1 MNNPDVLIN
10 GTIDGDPPMTDSSFY
25 DATILLV
32 APFVLIPVG
41 IIAAR
46 LTKYIWKIY
55 EAKKYGFGDD
65 LFQDPLAELG
75 LKVKR
80 GYDNTHDIR
89 KIRKEQQR
97 MEKLVAKR
105 RESEAARN
113 KENERILG
121 QGTEPKARINFI
133 ELTQLHAAENYI
145 ADIRQKTKK
154 TWYEKFSP
162 QAVRRWFQVSRVASF
177 WMAIQVL
184 TTALAIVNYV
194 ALTYLAVKDDRDER
208 NLIKNLDL
216 FYATL
221 FLMDYCLSFYIAEDR
236 LRFYFNTMSL
246 IDLASIVSPFVY
258 LFIASPTKYVWF
270 IGFIRIFR
278 ATRILRTYRLLSFAQ
293 SEETRELTLFT
304 LNFLNFIFF
313 SASIINATEALDFEV
328 APPSL
333 KNWHDSLYY
342 IMVTFSTIGF
352 GDLTPSST
360 ISRIVVMFLIILVII
375 YVPWQTG
382 KIIEVFNSYNK
393 YQRSQHTPDVE
404 VPHVILG
411 GTVTYSSVIDFCR
424 EFFVADEVATIVIL
438 HDDEPSLEFVRFMN
452 HPFYRNRIVYLQG
465 SLMSIQD
472 LRRAQAPYA
481 SAMYL
486 LNSSPASKSEEE
498 DTSNVS
504 EFDTKTLMNAL
515 YAKNA
520 FPGLPIFAQIND
532 YKSLDISSHCGID
545 RSLPID
551 EIKASLFAS
560 TCISPGIQTLVLN
573 LVHSY
578 KDIAPENMNEFWTHE
593 YQCGVANQIQSF
605 RIPSGLVGIK
615 FKEVAEELFT
625 SFNCMIFALVAV
637 NSGFNQNQIRF
648 KIEKDYKLKHD
659 DIAFCIAD
667 GGDEMMLRI
676 ALHYKEY
683 IKKEDLAQK
692 ELEIEMSKVVKMA
705 ASEAVVESPFI
716 SSPDVLGTFP
726 TSAFGEVELGK
737 IPEGLADHIIIT
749 GYIPSRIVLLFVQFL
764 RVGNQGSKEV
774 QDKTSLNSNSP
785 IVCLLEELPEMNEI
799 WTEILSFHSVY
810 VIKGRAIEKLSLTR
824 AKIEKC
830 KKLVI
835 FGKKSEQGEHNSAV
849 TDAQSVFL
857 VKLLQKEWPQ
867 VKFLV
872 ELIDGSNVKYLSSRK
887 MEWDT
892 NNLRIQSV
900 LNNYA
905 MSVGDRQTIYR
916 NLRSEG
922 LEKTM
927 IAYQLFQFFTGF
939 LTEKDGKSNAIRPPA
954 QKREMKKEGD
964 YEAID
969 NLVDTN
975 EIEQEAKGKKE
986 ITLTEAYLNKAL
998 EEKELQ
1004 DSGFSPYPVYHFDR
1018 HFAAGM
1024 VTSSSFVQAILCQ
1037 CYFRPYIIDIFRG
1050 LIKNVSLLPVKESL
1064 VGQKYLTL
1072 VQKCLNSGYIPLGIY
1087 RNGALP
1093 FKGAFDAESLPYVYT
1108 NCRPGEIVTKN
1119 DLIFILKMQ

>member
-1 MNNPDVLIN
+1 MDNTTITN
-10 GTIDGDPPMTDSSFY
+10 GTVDGDPPMTDTSFF
-25 DATILLV
+25 DATVLLI
-32 APFVLIPVG
+32 APFLIIPFG

-46 LTKYIWKIY
+46 LYKYLWKIY
-55 EAKKYGFGDD
+55 EAKKYGFGED

-80 GYDNTHDIR
+80 GYDNTQDIR

-97 MEKLVAKR
+97 QEKIAAKR

-113 KENERILG
+113 KENERILSTG
-121 QGTEPKARINFI
+121 GEQRARINFI
-133 ELTQLHAAENYI
+133 ELAPLHAAENYI
-145 ADIRQKTKK
+145 ANIRQKTKK

-162 QAVRRWFQVSRVASF
+162 QAVRRWVQVSRVASF

-184 TTALAIVNYV
+184 TTALAIANYV
-194 ALTYLAVKDDRDER
+194 ALTYLASKDDRDER
-208 NLIKNLDL
+208 NLIKNLDIL
-216 FYATL
+216 YATL

-236 LRFYFNTMSL
+236 LRFYFNSMSL

-270 IGFIRIFR
+270 IGFIP
-278 ATRILRTYRLLSFAQ
+278 
-293 SEETRELTLFT
+293 
-304 LNFLNFIFF
+304 
-313 SASIINATEALDFEV
+313 SIINATEALEFEV

-360 ISRIVVMFLIILVII
+360 ISRIVVMFLIILVIV

-404 VPHVILG
+404 IPHVILG
-411 GTVTYSSVIDFCR
+411 GTITYSSVIDFCR
-424 EFFVADEVATIVIL
+424 EFFVADEIAMVVIL
-438 HDDEPSLEFVRFMN
+438 HDEEPSLEFVRFMN
-452 HPFYRNRIVYLQG
+452 HPFYRSRVVYLQG

-481 SAMYL
+481 SALYL
-486 LNSSPASKSEEE
+486 LNNSPASKSDDE
-498 DTSNVS
+498 DTSKVS

-515 YAKNA
+515 YAKSS

-532 YKSLDISSHCGID
+532 FKSLDISTHCGID

-560 TCISPGIQTLVLN
+560 TCICPGIQTLVLN

-578 KDIAPENMNEFWTHE
+578 KDIVPENMNEFWTHE

-615 FKEVAEELFT
+615 FIEAVEELFT
-625 SFNCMIFALVAV
+625 SFNCMIFALVSV

-648 KIEKDYKLKHD
+648 KIPKDYRLKVD

-676 ALHYKEY
+676 ALQYKEY
-683 IKKEDLAQK
+683 SKREDLAQK
-692 ELEIEMSKVVKMA
+692 DLEIEMAKVVKVGIL
-705 ASEAVVESPFI
+705 EEKVESPFI
-716 SSPDVLGTFP
+716 STPNVFESPTR
-726 TSAFGEVELGK
+726 SIFGEAELGK
-737 IPEGLADHIIIT
+737 IPQELTGHIIIT
-749 GYIPSRIVLLFVQFL
+749 GYIPARIILLFVQFL
-764 RVGNQGSKEV
+764 RSGNQISKDTLTKSSV
-774 QDKTSLNSNSP
+774 SSNSP
-785 IVCLLEELPEMNEI
+785 IVCLLEELPELNEI
-799 WTEILSFHSVY
+799 WTDILAFHSVY
-810 VIKGRAIEKLSLTR
+810 VIKGRGIEKLSLTR
-824 AKIEKC
+824 AKIDQC

-927 IAYQLFQFFTGF
+927 IAFQLFQFFTAF
-939 LTEKDGKSNAIRPPA
+939 ITEKETKTTNIRPAA
-954 QKREMKKEGD
+954 QKREMKKDGE
-964 YEAID
+964 YEAVD
-969 NLVDTN
+969 NLVESHDSDSDG
-975 EIEQEAKGKKE
+975 KGGKE

-998 EEKELQ
+998 EEAELQ

-1024 VTSSSFVQAILCQ
+1024 VTSSSFIQAILCQ

-1050 LIKNVSLLPVKESL
+1050 LIKNVCVLPVKESL

-1072 VQKCLNSGYIPLGIY
+1072 VQKCLASDYIPLGIY
-1087 RNGALP
+1087 RNGAIP
-1093 FKGAFDAESLPYVYT
+1093 FKGAFDTESLPYVYT
-1108 NCRPGEIVTKN
+1108 NCRPGEIVTEN
-1119 DLIFILKMQ
+1119 DLIFILKMG

>member
-1 MNNPDVLIN
+1 MDGTDISSN

-25 DATILLV
+25 DATVLLI
-32 APFVLIPVG
+32 APFLIIPLG

-65 LFQDPLAELG
+65 LIQDPLAELG

-80 GYDNTHDIR
+80 GYDNTQDIR

-97 MEKLVAKR
+97 IEKLAAKR

-121 QGTEPKARINFI
+121 QGTEQRARINFI
-133 ELTQLHAAENYI
+133 ELTNLHAAENYI
-145 ADIRQKTKK
+145 ANIRQRTKK

-162 QAVRRWFQVSRVASF
+162 QAVRRWVQVSRVASF

-194 ALTYLAVKDDRDER
+194 ALTYLAVKDDRDE
-208 NLIKNLDL
+208 
-216 FYATL
+216 
-221 FLMDYCLSFYIAEDR
+221 
-236 LRFYFNTMSL
+236 
-246 IDLASIVSPFVY
+246 P
-258 LFIASPTKYVWF
+258 
-270 IGFIRIFR
+270 
-278 ATRILRTYRLLSFAQ
+278 
-293 SEETRELTLFT
+293 
-304 LNFLNFIFF
+304 
-313 SASIINATEALDFEV
+313 SIINATEALDFEV

-404 VPHVILG
+404 IPHVILG
-411 GTVTYSSVIDFCR
+411 GTITYSSVIDFCR

-438 HDDEPSLEFVRFMN
+438 HDEEPSLEFVRFMN

-465 SLMSIQD
+465 SLMSVQD

-481 SAMYL
+481 SALYL
-486 LNSSPASKSEEE
+486 LNNSPSSKSEEE

-504 EFDTKTLMNAL
+504 EYDTKTLMNAL

-578 KDIAPENMNEFWTHE
+578 KDIAPDNMNEFWTHE

-615 FKEVAEELFT
+615 FKEAAEELFS
-625 SFNCMIFALVAV
+625 SFNCMIFALVSI

-648 KIEKDYKLKHD
+648 KIERDYRLKVD

-683 IKKEDLAQK
+683 TKREDLAQK
-692 ELEIEMSKVVKMA
+692 DLEIEMSKVVKMGNA
-705 ASEAVVESPFI
+705 EEIVESPFI
-716 SSPDVLGTFP
+716 SSPEILDTCA
-726 TSAFGEVELGK
+726 TSSFGEVELGK
-737 IPEGLADHIIIT
+737 IPDILSDHIIIT
-749 GYIPSRIVLLFVQFL
+749 GYIPSRIILLFVEFL
-764 RVGNQGSKEV
+764 RVGNQSSNEPLYKN
-774 QDKTSLNSNSP
+774 SLNSNSP
-785 IVCLLEELPEMNEI
+785 VVCLLDELPEINEI
-799 WTEILSFHSVY
+799 WSEILSFHSVY

-824 AKIEKC
+824 AKIDKC

-927 IAYQLFQFFTGF
+927 IAYQIFQFFTGF
-939 LTEKDGKSNAIRPPA
+939 LTEKENKTVKVRPAA
-954 QKREMKKEGD
+954 QKREMEKEGE
-964 YEAID
+964 YEAVE
-969 NLVDTN
+969 NLVDSN
-975 EIEQEAKGKKE
+975 DPEPEGKGGKE

-998 EEKELQ
+998 EEAELQ

-1050 LIKNVSLLPVKESL
+1050 LIKNVSVLPVKESL
-1064 VGQKYLTL
+1064 VGQKYLVL
-1072 VQKCLNSGYIPLGIY
+1072 VKKCLAAGYIPLGIY
-1087 RNGALP
+1087 RNGAIP
-1093 FKGAFDAESLPYVYT
+1093 FKGAFDTEALPYVYT
-1108 NCRPGEIVTKN
+1108 NCRPGEVITQH
-1119 DLIFILKMQ
+1119 DLIFILKMG